1 MLIVREPHKK
11 VVFMLPDGTQ
21 FHVAIDDDN
30 KLKVQCASDTGAPAL
45 SVEPKADN
53 TICLTRRA

>member
-21 FHVAIDDDN
+21 FHVAIDGDN
-30 KLKVQCASDTGAPAL
+30 KLKVQCASETGAPSL

-53 TICLTRRA
+53 TICLTSRM